1 MQVGGPMII
10 KDFLDKLAQELQSKA
25 GITVEIVDDH
35 NFPGGFYMNF
45 SEFSTAV
52 LRVNQYGKFSM
63 RGVEFKDDV
72 FSYPWKYKFL
82 MLTDTAVDKLAKT
95 FPQVEFD
102 VTKEAEKAMFPL
114 FCYINVLHQF
124 YRKKLGSKKRWY
136 PQFKD
141 IETRKFEKIRR
152 TMSNLPSRE
161 ALKLIP
167 KEEQETYIEA

>member
-1 MQVGGPMII
+1 MNI
-10 KDFLDKLAQELQSKA
+10 KYFLDNLAKELKDKA
-25 GITVEIVDDH
+25 GVTVDIVDDH

-45 SEFSTAV
+45 TEFNTAV

-63 RGVEFKDDV
+63 RGVDFDNDA

-82 MLTDTAVDKLAKT
+82 MLTDNAVDSLAKM

-102 VTKEAEKAMFPL
+102 STKEAEKALFPI

-136 PQFKD
+136 PNFKD
-141 IETRKFEKIRR
+141 IESRKFEKIRR
-152 TMSNLPSRE
+152 TLANLPSRE

-167 KEEQETYIEA
+167 KDDQEKYIEA

>member
-1 MQVGGPMII
+1 MNI
-10 KDFLDKLAQELQSKA
+10 KDFLDNLAKELQSKA

-63 RGVEFKDDV
+63 RGVNFENDV
-72 FSYPWKYKFL
+72 FSYPWKYKYL
-82 MLTDTAVDKLAKT
+82 ILTDNAVNALAKT

-102 VTKEAEKAMFPL
+102 STKEAEKAMFPL

-136 PQFKD
+136 DK
-141 IETRKFEKIRR
+141 RKSCKSWCNPGSKCLWSELCKS
-152 TMSNLPSRE
+152 TESGSRYGE
-161 ALKLIP
+161 CSYWGKSGSC
-167 KEEQETYIEA
+167 

>member
-1 MQVGGPMII
+1 MNI
-10 KDFLDKLAQELQSKA
+10 KDFLDNLAKELKDKA
-25 GITVEIVDDH
+25 GVTVDIVDDH

-45 SEFSTAV
+45 TEFNTAV

-63 RGVEFKDDV
+63 RGVDFDNDA

-82 MLTDTAVDKLAKT
+82 MLTDNAVASLAKM

-102 VTKEAEKAMFPL
+102 STKEAEKALFPI

-124 YRKKLGSKKRWY
+124 YRKKLGGKKRWY
-136 PQFKD
+136 PNFKD
-141 IETRKFEKIRR
+141 IESRKFEKIRR
-152 TMSNLPSRE
+152 TLANLPSRE

-167 KEEQETYIEA
+167 KDDQEKYIEA

>member
-1 MQVGGPMII
+1 MCVGYKMNI
-10 KDFLDKLAQELQSKA
+10 KDFLEKLSNELQTKA
-25 GITVEIVDDH
+25 GINVEIVDDH

-45 SEFSTAV
+45 PEFGTAV
-52 LRVNQYGKFSM
+52 LRVNQVGKFSM
-63 RGVEFKDDV
+63 RGVNLENDT

-82 MLTDTAVDKLAKT
+82 ILTDNAINALSNT

-102 VTKEAEKAMFPL
+102 STKEADKALFPL

-136 PQFKD
+136 PNFNC
-141 IETRKFEKIRR
+141 IESRKFEKIRR
-152 TMSNLPSRE
+152 TLANLPSRE

-167 KEEQETYIEA
+167 KDDQDKYIDA